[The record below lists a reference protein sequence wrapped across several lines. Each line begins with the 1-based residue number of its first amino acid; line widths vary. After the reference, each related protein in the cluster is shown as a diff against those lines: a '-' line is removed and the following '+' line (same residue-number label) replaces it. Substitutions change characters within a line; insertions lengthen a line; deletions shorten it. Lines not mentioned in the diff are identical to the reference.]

1 MKLNMSANFQDKD
14 LVIPG
19 DVVYEG
25 RIRTGENTYRNQ
37 DQVCA
42 TRLGLVNYS
51 PDNVNVV
58 ALSAGYTPLVGD
70 VVIGKV
76 VDIDLGE
83 WRIDIG
89 AQTEAVMGIPDAVD
103 RPFRTEFV
111 MTRVLDIGDTMVA
124 KIVDLD
130 RRRTPIL
137 SILGPSLGKVY
148 DGFVMRITPS
158 KIPRLIGKKG
168 SMINMIIRETGC
180 RVAIGQNG
188 HILISGPNRERE
200 EMVVKTVTKIELEAH
215 TSGLTNRTQEYL
227 RQLKER
233 SR

>member
-1 MKLNMSANFQDKD
+1 MLNMSANFQDRD

-25 RIRTGENTYRNQ
+25 KIRTGENTYRNQ
-37 DQVCA
+37 DQVYA

-70 VVIGKV
+70 VVIGQV

-111 MTRVLDIGDTMVA
+111 MTRVLNIGETIIA
-124 KIVDLD
+124 KIVDFD

-137 SILGPSLGKVY
+137 SILGPGLGRVY
-148 DGFVMRITPS
+148 DGFLMHITPS

-180 RVAIGQNG
+180 RIAIGQNG
-188 HILISGPNRERE
+188 RILISGPNRERE
-200 EMVVKTVTKIELEAH
+200 DMVVKTVTKIELEAH

-233 SR
+233 SQ

>member
-1 MKLNMSANFQDKD
+1 MSANFQDRN
-14 LVIPG
+14 LVLPG
-19 DVVYEG
+19 DVLYEG

-37 DQVCA
+37 DQVYA

-51 PDNVNVV
+51 PDNVLVV
-58 ALSAGYTPLVGD
+58 ALSTGYTPLVGD
-70 VVIGKV
+70 VVIGDV
-76 VDIDLGE
+76 IDMELGE

-89 AQTEAVMGIPDAVD
+89 TQSDAVMGIPDAVD
-103 RPFRTEFV
+103 RPFRTDYV
-111 MTRVLDIGDTMVA
+111 MTRVLDIGDTLIA

-137 SILGPSLGKVY
+137 SILGPGLGKIH
-148 DGFVMRITPS
+148 DGFIVRFTPS

-168 SMINMIIRETGC
+168 SMINMILKETGC

-188 HILISGPNRERE
+188 RILVSGPNRERE
-200 EMVVKTVTKIELEAH
+200 EMVVKVMNKIELEAH
-215 TSGLTNRTQEYL
+215 TSGLTNRAQELL